1 MTCGWNARK
10 GKALDG
16 QFEDVKSVDELMYS
30 DDTRLPERP
39 LADARALTFGG
50 GVFLVAGC
58 YSDLL

>member
-30 DDTRLPERP
+30 DDTRLPEHP
-39 LADARALTFGG
+39 LADARALTHI
-50 GVFLVAGC
+50 LESLRHKYC
-58 YSDLL
+58 DP